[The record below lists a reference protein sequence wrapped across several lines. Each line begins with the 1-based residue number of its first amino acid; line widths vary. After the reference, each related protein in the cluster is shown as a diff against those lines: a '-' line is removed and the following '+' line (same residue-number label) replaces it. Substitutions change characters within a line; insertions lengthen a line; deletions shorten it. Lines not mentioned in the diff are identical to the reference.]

1 MNNDIRAPKVR
12 VVDNAGKQLGVMATS
27 EAVRLAREQELD
39 LVEMSSTSVP
49 PVCRILDHGKLR
61 YLQAKKNKEARKSQK
76 STSLREVQFRGG
88 PNIAD
93 HDLGTKI
100 RKVQELLAGG
110 DKVKVSVRFRGRQQ
124 AHPENGMQLLRK
136 VVDVV
141 KEESNLDKVPTMEG
155 RTLSLVLTPI
165 AQKINKKEQ
174 VKSA

>member
-1 MNNDIRAPKVR
+1 
-12 VVDNAGKQLGVMATS
+12 VDNVGKQLGVIPTS

-39 LVEMSSTSVP
+39 LVEMASTSDP
-49 PVCRILDHGKLR
+49 PVCRILDYGKLR
-61 YLQAKKNKEARKSQK
+61 YLQAKKSKEARKSQK

-93 HDLGTKI
+93 HDFRTKL

-124 AHPENGMQLLRK
+124 AHPENGMQLLRR

-141 KEESNLDKVPTMEG
+141 KEESNLDKAPTMEG
-155 RTLSLVLTPI
+155 RSLSVVLTPI
-165 AQKINKKEQ
+165 AQKINKKEKVQ
-174 VKSA
+174 SA